1 MLWLQEE
8 EPPPPQDL
16 DHVLSVQ
23 MALSRRTR
31 AEEYSSHVDNV
42 CATTADATDFLVILT
57 GPAAGSPLTA
67 ANVIT
72 DVWTDKGE
80 RDCKGVWRLMHTT
93 VRCNGGESS
102 RGFVYTDGWIYW
114 W

>member
-16 DHVLSVQ
+16 DHVLSAQTVP
-23 MALSRRTR
+23 LRRTR
-31 AEEYSSHVDNV
+31 AEECSSHTDNV
-42 CATTADATDFLVILT
+42 CSATDFLVILT
-57 GPAAGSPLTA
+57 GPAAGSPPTA

-80 RDCKGVWRLMHTT
+80 RDCKGV
-93 VRCNGGESS
+93 
-102 RGFVYTDGWIYW
+102 
-114 W
+114 